1 MSMGSDTCT
10 IHLMLSE
17 LCLSLVDAS
26 AIGVIAEVSLFLV
39 AFEGLTVAAEHLCN
53 SMETLCE
60 RWKLHEDVGGATFIA
75 FGGAIPEITINCV
88 STMKSVSA
96 KTIDGASVADMG
108 VGAILGSGLI
118 AFLVIPSLVCLFS
131 SVPLVLRKKS
141 IHRDASFYIC
151 AVVILMSGLYF
162 GVGKYHGVSL
172 VLLYMLYVLALVF
185 GDHLKL
191 FWGRELGQ
199 PHLGPLRDRDLDPST
214 VPLLPLIE
222 AVAAAPSEESPDV
235 CVEDASDS
243 KKSLCSLAFL
253 YPVRYAVDWTCP
265 DCRLFQP
272 REKWY
277 WLTFLTSFGWISFFS
292 FLITLVVQR
301 WIILINLPSAS
312 ALFGV
317 VLVAVGAEIPDLVNA
332 ITIARRGL
340 GGMALSACLGSQVV
354 NICLGIGMPWLTTQL
369 LGLKLQVS
377 SGNLYVRN
385 ACVSL
390 LIAVVVSVLTLSARS
405 SSNCSGRSR
414 ISRTQAWFLLTV
426 YCGVILIMTSS
437 SYTVSP

>member
-1 MSMGSDTCT
+1 MRSDTCT
-10 IHLMLSE
+10 IDLMLSE
-17 LCLSLVDAS
+17 LRLSLFDAS
-26 AIGVIAEVSLFLV
+26 AIGILAELALFLV

-60 RWKLHEDVGGATFIA
+60 RWKINEDVGGATFIA
-75 FGGAIPEITINCV
+75 FGGAIPKITINCV

-96 KTIDGASVADMG
+96 KTMDEASVADVG

-131 SVPLVLRKKS
+131 TEPLVLRKKS

-151 AVVILMSGLYF
+151 AVLMLMSGLYL

-172 VLLYMLYVLALVF
+172 VLLYMLYVFALIF

-191 FWGRELGQ
+191 FWGRELGH
-199 PHLGPLRDRDLDPST
+199 PHLGPLRDSDLVDPST
-214 VPLLPLIE
+214 VPLLPLLE
-222 AVAAAPSEESPDV
+222 APSEVPPDV
-235 CVEDASDS
+235 CVEDSAGNS
-243 KKSLCSLAFL
+243 KKSLCSLALL

-272 REKWY
+272 RESWY
-277 WLTFLTSFGWISFFS
+277 WLAFLTSFGWISLFS
-292 FLITLVVQR
+292 FLITIVVGR

-317 VLVAVGAEIPDLVNA
+317 VLVAAGAEIPDLVNA
-332 ITIARRGL
+332 ITIARRGF

-385 ACVSL
+385 ACVL
-390 LIAVVVSVLTLSARS
+390 LLVAVVVSVLTLSARR
-405 SSNCSGRSR
+405 SSNHSGRSR
-414 ISRTQAWFLLTV
+414 ISKSQAWFLLTF
-426 YCGVILIMTSS
+426 YCGVILIMATS